1 MKIWTVM
8 AHKREVGKTVTVVNL
23 AVARTIR

>member
-8 AHKREVGKTVTVVNL
+8 AHKGGLGKTLAVVNL
-23 AVARTIR
+23 AVARTVR

>member
-8 AHKREVGKTVTVVNL
+8 AHKSGVAKTVTVVNL
-23 AVARTIR
+23 AVARTLR

>member
-8 AHKREVGKTVTVVNL
+8 AHKGGVGKTVTVVNL
-23 AVARTIR
+23 AVARTVR